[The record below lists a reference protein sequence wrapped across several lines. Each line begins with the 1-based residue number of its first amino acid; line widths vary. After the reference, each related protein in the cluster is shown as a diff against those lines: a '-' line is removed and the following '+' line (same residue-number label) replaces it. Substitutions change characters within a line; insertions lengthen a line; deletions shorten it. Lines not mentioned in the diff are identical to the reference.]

1 MEVTKS
7 KEANQGPK
15 ETKKPGIDPAIIEEL
30 LKDYQRP
37 EDLTGPGG
45 IMEQLTKRL
54 YERVLGAEMTHYL
67 GYEKGQA
74 PKLEGDQER
83 ENHRNGRSK
92 KTLLS
97 EEGKLEIE
105 VPRDRAGEFEPQF
118 IRKGQRRFGG
128 FDSKIIAMYARGMT
142 VREIKAFLEDQY
154 KVEVSTDLISAVTDS
169 VSEDVLEW
177 QNRPLE
183 KMYPV
188 VFFDALRVKIRD
200 EGTVK
205 NKAVYLALAFQR
217 DGTKDVLGLW
227 IQQSEGAKFW
237 LAVMNE
243 LKHRGVEDILIAVID
258 GLKGFPEAIT
268 AVFAQTQVQTCIV
281 HLIRNSLSFC
291 NWKERQP
298 VARELKRIYN
308 AESAEVAAQ
317 RLEEFAQSALGKKLP
332 AIAQSWRRVWEQVI
346 PFFAYPAPIR
356 KIIYTTNAIESLHMQ
371 LRKVL
376 KNRGHFPSDEA
387 ASKLIYLALRNITK
401 KWKNPPITWK
411 QAATQFA
418 IQFGERFFAGEG

>member
-67 GYEKGQA
+67 GYEKGHT

-188 VFFDALRVKIRD
+188 VFFDALRVKIR
-200 EGTVK
+200 G
-205 NKAVYLALAFQR
+205 
-217 DGTKDVLGLW
+217 
-227 IQQSEGAKFW
+227 
-237 LAVMNE
+237 
-243 LKHRGVEDILIAVID
+243 
-258 GLKGFPEAIT
+258 
-268 AVFAQTQVQTCIV
+268 
-281 HLIRNSLSFC
+281 
-291 NWKERQP
+291 
-298 VARELKRIYN
+298 
-308 AESAEVAAQ
+308 
-317 RLEEFAQSALGKKLP
+317 
-332 AIAQSWRRVWEQVI
+332 
-346 PFFAYPAPIR
+346 
-356 KIIYTTNAIESLHMQ
+356 
-371 LRKVL
+371 
-376 KNRGHFPSDEA
+376 
-387 ASKLIYLALRNITK
+387 
-401 KWKNPPITWK
+401 
-411 QAATQFA
+411 
-418 IQFGERFFAGEG
+418 